1 MGAIGGGIWHGIK
14 GARNSPRGERWV
26 GSMSAIKA
34 RAPVLG
40 GNFGVWGGLF
50 SVFDCT
56 VKGYRQKEDPW
67 NAIISGFLTGGSLA
81 LRSGPKSALGS
92 AVGCGVL
99 LGVFEGASFFSLMFC
114 ANSVS
119 GVGVLMNRMFA
130 QPIPQMQLPEQAPS
144 PASPAIATA

>member
-99 LGVFEGASFFSLMFC
+99 LGVFEG
-114 ANSVS
+114 
-119 GVGVLMNRMFA
+119 VGVLMNRMFA